1 MKYRIVSHI
10 FVFSAL
16 ASAIGFATA
25 ARAAAT
31 AAVSPAKMP
40 ELKKDYSALSEG
52 RPALVSSY
60 ADIVEPVQKEVV
72 SIESSKIVHERIQAN
87 PLLRQ
92 FFGDIPDQDRES
104 KEMGLGSGVI
114 VSQDGYVL
122 TNNHVVE
129 NADELTVELSDGRK
143 FPAKVVG
150 TDPKTDIAVVKI
162 DATGLSAVTFADSD
176 KIRVG
181 DVVFAVGN
189 PLGVGETVTM
199 GIVSAKSRNVHIL
212 DDVAGY
218 EDFIQTDAAINMGNS
233 GGALLDAKGRLIGIN
248 SAIVSPSRGNI
259 GIGFAVPVDLAAS
272 VMKSLIETGTVA
284 RGFLGVGAVPMTP
297 DVAEQV
303 GLPKETKGV
312 IVIETQVDSPAERV
326 GIKRRDVIL
335 KVNGKP
341 IENSDELRLTIS
353 QLAPGSKVAL
363 DISRD
368 GKPMAVDVT
377 LAQFA
382 EKPNEIL
389 DGVEVGKVSD
399 DIRRRLALDS
409 RTTGLVVTAVDE
421 KSEYAQELPVGSV
434 IAEINRNPVEDIASA
449 KAALHPG
456 RNLLLVY
463 SQGFAKYVVVTKR

>member
-1 MKYRIVSHI
+1 MKHSIVSNI
-10 FVFSAL
+10 VVFSAMAMGL
-16 ASAIGFATA
+16 AAGARGVDA
-25 ARAAAT
+25 AP
-31 AAVSPAKMP
+31 SAKMP
-40 ELKKDYSALSEG
+40 ELKKDFSPLNDG
-52 RPALVSSY
+52 KPGLVLSY
-60 ADIVEPVQKEVV
+60 ADVVEPVQKDVV

-114 VSQDGYVL
+114 VTSNGYIL

-129 NADELTVELSDGRK
+129 NADELTVELWDGHK
-143 FPAKVVG
+143 YPAKVVG
-150 TDPKTDIAVVKI
+150 ADPKTDIAVVKI
-162 DATGLSAVTFADSD
+162 EAAGLSPVTFADSD

-212 DDVAGY
+212 EDVSGY

-284 RGFLGVGAVPMTP
+284 RGFLGVGAVPITA

-303 GLPKETKGV
+303 GLPKDAKGV
-312 IVIETQVDSPAERV
+312 IVIETQADSPAEKV

-335 KVNGKP
+335 RVNGKP
-341 IENSDELRLTIS
+341 IENYDELRLTIS
-353 QLAPGSKVAL
+353 QLAPGSKVTL

-368 GKPMAVDVT
+368 GKPMTVEVT

-389 DGVEVGKVSD
+389 DGVEVGKLTEE
-399 DIRRRLALDS
+399 IRRRLGIDA
-409 RTTGLVVTAVDE
+409 RTTGLVVTAVEE
-421 KSEYAQELPVGSV
+421 KSEYAEELPVGSV
-434 IAEINRNPVEDIASA
+434 IVEINRNPIEDIASA
-449 KAALHPG
+449 RAAIHPG

-463 SQGFAKYVVVTKR
+463 SQGYAKYVVVTKR